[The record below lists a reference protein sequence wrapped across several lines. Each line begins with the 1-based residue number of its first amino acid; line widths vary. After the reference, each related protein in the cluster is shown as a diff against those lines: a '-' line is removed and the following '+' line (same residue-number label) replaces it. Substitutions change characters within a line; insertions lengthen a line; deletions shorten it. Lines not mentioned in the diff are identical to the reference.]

1 MKEATCRYTTS
12 FQDWHSLCLIL
23 IFSAGLH
30 DYMVA
35 VQQNSQ
41 DGWLQNDNT
50 VLISALA
57 AITVATSS
65 VLLWRCQ
72 RSILL
77 QETAHSPTPS
87 TLQTMFTS
95 LRPSSFSSPVNED
108 VHVEAVP
115 EGAHDVTQQGREQ
128 SAKGKGSRSKERR
141 RRGKDPFKEFT
152 KGGKRYKGLLRQL
165 HRPSM
170 VSNEESTIAT
180 SEQACP
186 QQDQHPLQTEEA
198 PGVQTSNSSRP
209 NGIALRQLS
218 TVHDPPMLSTDKS
231 PGETAN
237 PLSAEKSD
245 AMANAIEGQEE
256 KCLSSQSTRVILPDP
271 SPAFREHNT
280 FPLDASSQG
289 SRDQLGSSSVTDASC
304 PSSNTP
310 SRKSQKR
317 AHTRATSCPWDWDSQ
332 PSFYHDPPP
341 RFAGARASNTQ
352 RGSNSPFCS
361 PVAFSPPDTP
371 SSLSGITSSF
381 SIIQSSTP
389 CDDTASPALASRVG
403 TRHPL
408 IPHLPLTPP
417 PISVSAQ
424 TQIASLRGALE
435 AARLREEKSRVE
447 AERRAK
453 DYDALS
459 WRWTEERTRWHRREV
474 EVQPIEALA
483 LLSFADQRFSC
494 MLKFN
499 TLLLRCRCMQ
509 ALHPLHLRLYPYFQL
524 SYHLLYP
531 AQPLRR

>member
-1 MKEATCRYTTS
+1 MKKRHADIQPSKIGTP
-12 FQDWHSLCLIL
+12 CLIL
-23 IFSAGLH
+23 ILSAGLH

-41 DGWLQNDNT
+41 HGWLQNDNT

-77 QETAHSPTPS
+77 QETAHAPAPS
-87 TLQTMFTS
+87 ALQTMFTS

-115 EGAHDVTQQGREQ
+115 EEAPHDVTQQGGEQ

-141 RRGKDPFKEFT
+141 RRGKDPFKELT
-152 KGGKRYKGLLRQL
+152 KGGKRYKELLRQL

-180 SEQACP
+180 SEQLSP
-186 QQDQHPLQTEEA
+186 QQDQRPLQTEES
-198 PGVQTSNSSRP
+198 PSVQTSNSSRP
-209 NGIALRQLS
+209 DDIAPNQLS
-218 TVHDPPMLSTDKS
+218 TVHNPPMPSTDKA
-231 PGETAN
+231 PGETSN
-237 PLSAEKSD
+237 PLLAEKSD
-245 AMANAIEGQEE
+245 AMANAIEGRDD

-271 SPAFREHNT
+271 SLAFREHHT
-280 FPLDASSQG
+280 SPLDASSRG
-289 SRDQLGSSSVTDASC
+289 SLDQLPASASSCGSSSLTDASC

-317 AHTRATSCPWDWDSQ
+317 SHTRATSCSWDWDGHS
-332 PSFYHDPPP
+332 SFHHDPPP

-352 RGSNSPFCS
+352 RGSNSPLCS
-361 PVAFSPPDTP
+361 PVTFSLPDTP
-371 SSLSGITSSF
+371 SSLPGISSSF

-417 PISVSAQ
+417 PTSVSAQ

-459 WRWTEERTRWHRREV
+459 WRWTEERTRWHRREA

-483 LLSFADQRFSC
+483 LFFFC
-494 MLKFN
+494 
-499 TLLLRCRCMQ
+499 
-509 ALHPLHLRLYPYFQL
+509 
-524 SYHLLYP
+524 
-531 AQPLRR
+531 

>member
-1 MKEATCRYTTS
+1 MINDEAVAATVTGRGLNKGSHMPIYNLP
-12 FQDWHSLCLIL
+12 DWHSLCLIL
-23 IFSAGLH
+23 ILSAGLH

-77 QETAHSPTPS
+77 QETAHAPASS

-95 LRPSSFSSPVNED
+95 LRPSSFFSPVNEN
-108 VHVEAVP
+108 VHVKGVP
-115 EGAHDVTQQGREQ
+115 EEAPHDVTDQGGEQ
-128 SAKGKGSRSKERR
+128 GAKGKGSRSKERR

-152 KGGKRYKGLLRQL
+152 KGGKRYKELLRQL

-170 VSNEESTIAT
+170 VSNEESSIAT
-180 SEQACP
+180 SEQGCP
-186 QQDQHPLQTEEA
+186 QQDQRSLQTEES
-198 PGVQTSNSSRP
+198 PSVQTSNSSRP
-209 NGIALRQLS
+209 NDIALNRFS
-218 TVHDPPMLSTDKS
+218 TVHNPPMESTDKS
-231 PGETAN
+231 HGETAN
-237 PLSAEKSD
+237 PLLAEQSD
-245 AMANAIEGQEE
+245 TMANAIEERE
-256 KCLSSQSTRVILPDP
+256 DKCLSSQSTRVILPDP

-280 FPLDASSQG
+280 YPLDASSQG
-289 SRDQLGSSSVTDASC
+289 SLDQLPTSALSCGSSSLTDTSC
-304 PSSNTP
+304 PSSTTP

-317 AHTRATSCPWDWDSQ
+317 SHTRATSCSWDWDGQS
-332 PSFYHDPPP
+332 SFHHDPPP
-341 RFAGARASNTQ
+341 RFSGARANITQ

-361 PVAFSPPDTP
+361 PVTLSLPDTP
-371 SSLSGITSSF
+371 SSLSGVSSSF
-381 SIIQSSTP
+381 SIIQSSMP

-403 TRHPL
+403 TRYPL
-408 IPHLPLTPP
+408 IPHLPLSPP

-459 WRWTEERTRWHRREV
+459 WRWTEERTRWHRREA
-474 EVQPIEALA
+474 EVQSIEALA
-483 LLSFADQRFSC
+483 PFFFC
-494 MLKFN
+494 
-499 TLLLRCRCMQ
+499 
-509 ALHPLHLRLYPYFQL
+509 
-524 SYHLLYP
+524 
-531 AQPLRR
+531 